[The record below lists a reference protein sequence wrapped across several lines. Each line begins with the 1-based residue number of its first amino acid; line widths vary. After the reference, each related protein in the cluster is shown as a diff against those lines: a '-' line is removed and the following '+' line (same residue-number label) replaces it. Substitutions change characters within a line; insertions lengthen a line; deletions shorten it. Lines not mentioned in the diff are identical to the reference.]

1 MMKPD
6 RADLYPDAAYQSEIF
21 CKDSKRE
28 RRAEPVRACPNR
40 LLSDAK
46 IVKAERSAKF
56 ICWSKPG
63 IFSVKTGIFIN
74 FVPAIC

>member
-28 RRAEPVRACPNR
+28 RRAELVRACPNR

-56 ICWSKPG
+56 IWALPRRLLS
-63 IFSVKTGIFIN
+63 
-74 FVPAIC
+74 